1 MKLVRPLRPRLRADS
16 RSGFTLMEMIL
27 VLLII
32 TSLMGMVIFKMS
44 TNVDDANITAAK
56 GSLQALETTLLRYKM
71 ANGSLPTEAQG
82 LEALTVPP
90 PNAKMRQAFLKKDGI
105 NDPWGHVYQYRNP
118 GRKSGGDFDIFSMGA
133 DGQPDTAD
141 DIGNW

>member
-1 MKLVRPLRPRLRADS
+1 MKNLQSSRLALTTRRA
-16 RSGFTLMEMIL
+16 GFTLMEMIL

-56 GSLQALETTLLRYKM
+56 GSIQALETTLLRYKM
-71 ANGSLPTEAQG
+71 ANGALPTQQQG

-105 NDPWGHVYQYRNP
+105 NDPWGRVFQYRNP
-118 GRKSGGDFDIFSMGA
+118 GTKSGGDFDVFSMGG

>member
-1 MKLVRPLRPRLRADS
+1 MKNLTQNHPHRRAKS
-16 RSGFTLMEMIL
+16 AGFTLMEMIL

-44 TNVDDANITAAK
+44 TNVDDANITSVR
-56 GSLQALETTLLRYKM
+56 GSLSALETTLLRYKM
-71 ANGSLPTEAQG
+71 ANGSLPTEQQG

-90 PNAKMRQAFLKKDGI
+90 SNARLRKAFLKPDGI
-105 NDPWGHVYQYRNP
+105 NDPWGRVFQYRNP
-118 GRKSGGDFDIFSMGA
+118 GKKSGGDFDIFSMGP

>member
-1 MKLVRPLRPRLRADS
+1 MKHLSLTHRRRGTSHA
-16 RSGFTLMEMIL
+16 GFTLMEMIL

-44 TNVDDANITAAK
+44 TNVDDANITSVK
-56 GSLQALETTLLRYKM
+56 GSLSALETTLLRYKM
-71 ANGSLPTEAQG
+71 ANGGLPTEQQG
-82 LEALTVPP
+82 LEALTTPP
-90 PNAKMRQAFLKKDGI
+90 PNAKLRKAFLKPDGI
-105 NDPWGHVYQYRNP
+105 KDPWGHVFQYRNP
-118 GRKSGGDFDIFSMGA
+118 AKKSGEDFDIFSMGA

>member
-1 MKLVRPLRPRLRADS
+1 MKNLTKNHPCPRATNA
-16 RSGFTLMEMIL
+16 GFTLMEMIL

-44 TNVDDANITAAK
+44 TNVDDANITSVR
-56 GSLQALETTLLRYKM
+56 GSLSALETTLLRYKM

-90 PNAKMRQAFLKKDGI
+90 SNARLRKAFLKPDGI
-105 NDPWGHVYQYRNP
+105 NDPWGRVFQYRNP
-118 GRKSGGDFDIFSMGA
+118 GKKSGGDFDIFSMGP
-133 DGQPDTAD
+133 DGQPDNAD

>member
-1 MKLVRPLRPRLRADS
+1 MKNLTQNLSARRMPSA
-16 RSGFTLMEMIL
+16 GFTLMEMIL

-44 TNVDDANITAAK
+44 TNVDDANITSVK
-56 GSLQALETTLLRYKM
+56 GSLSALETTLLRYKM
-71 ANGSLPTEAQG
+71 ANGSLPTEQQG
-82 LEALTVPP
+82 LEALTIGGPKLKKP
-90 PNAKMRQAFLKKDGI
+90 FLKPDGI
-105 NDPWGHVYQYRNP
+105 NDPWGRVFQYRNP
-118 GRKSGGDFDIFSMGA
+118 GKKSGGDFDIFSMGP

>member
-1 MKLVRPLRPRLRADS
+1 MKHLSLNHRPRS
-16 RSGFTLMEMIL
+16 TSHSGFTLMEMIL

-71 ANGSLPTEAQG
+71 INGSLPTEQQG
-82 LEALTVPP
+82 LEALTVPSP
-90 PNAKMRQAFLKKDGI
+90 KMRTPFIKKDGI

-118 GRKSGGDFDIFSMGA
+118 GKKSGGDFDIFSNGA

-141 DIGNW
+141 DVGNW

>member
-1 MKLVRPLRPRLRADS
+1 MKNLTKNHPCPRATNA
-16 RSGFTLMEMIL
+16 GFTLMEMIL

-44 TNVDDANITAAK
+44 TNVDDANITSVR
-56 GSLQALETTLLRYKM
+56 GSLSALETTLLRYKM
-71 ANGSLPTEAQG
+71 ANGSLPTESQG

-90 PNAKMRQAFLKKDGI
+90 SNARLRKAFLKPDGI
-105 NDPWGHVYQYRNP
+105 NDPWGRVFQYRNP
-118 GRKSGGDFDIFSMGA
+118 GKKSGGDFDIFSMGP
-133 DGQPDTAD
+133 DGQPDNAD